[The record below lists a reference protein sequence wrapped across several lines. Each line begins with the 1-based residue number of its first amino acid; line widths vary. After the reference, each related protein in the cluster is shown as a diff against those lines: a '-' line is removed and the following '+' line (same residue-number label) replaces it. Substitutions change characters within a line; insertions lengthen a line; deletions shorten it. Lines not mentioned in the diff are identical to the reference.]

1 MSEQSHQKWQFTF
14 SRDVQRLIETVHT
27 LRRIWV
33 FILILGLYSSLAVAK
48 EFSPFETLLDL
59 PSDIFALFGAV
70 LSIILVFRTNRAYDR
85 WWEAR
90 TLWGKQVNISRNLA
104 IKVNQFASL
113 EPEERTGLQKSIAGF
128 AYALKDHL
136 RSKATLREVPGWTDA
151 SENPQHVPA
160 WITQRIYAQLT
171 DLLHQNRLSP
181 DELRIC
187 DTDAHDFLNVCGGCE
202 RIRNTLIAGSYRSY
216 AIKCLLLYL
225 LSLPW
230 GLVEDFGL
238 LTIPV
243 TMIVGYV
250 MIGLET
256 IADDVEEPFGTDLD
270 DLNLEALCETID
282 RTTAEIL
289 DVTPVGAPAG

>member
-1 MSEQSHQKWQFTF
+1 MSEQSLQKWRFTAK
-14 SRDVQRLIETVHT
+14 RDIHRLIETAHT
-27 LRRIWV
+27 LRRIWIFV
-33 FILILGLYSSLAVAK
+33 LILGLYSSFAVLK
-48 EFSPFETLLDL
+48 EYSQFATLLDL
-59 PSDIFALFGAV
+59 PSDIFALFGAI

-104 IKVNQFASL
+104 IKVNQFAAL
-113 EPEERTGLQKSIAGF
+113 EHGERQHLQKSIAGF

-136 RSKATLREVPGWTDA
+136 RSKAKLREIPGWTDA
-151 SENPQHVPA
+151 SEDPKHVPA
-160 WITQRIYAQLT
+160 WITQQIYAQMT
-171 DLLHQNRLSP
+171 ALLHQNRLSS

-187 DTDAHDFLNVCGGCE
+187 DTDSHDFLNVCGGCE

-270 DLNLEALCETID
+270 DLNLESLCDTID

-289 DVTPVGAPAG
+289 DVSPVGAPAG